1 MAAMDRDTFIPLGT
15 SIVKL
20 LLLASG
26 QGALATA
33 VGEGAGLLAKFRRT
47 LEIGGNRAVFAE
59 KIADDTAKQLLRE
72 HQGISEADW
81 HVAARQTATLIDR
94 LSKEERLAA
103 GYNWEEL
110 RRTLLDLGGTD
121 LRSDLA
127 DESARQAFDWVLE
140 VACQRVADCF
150 TEKEAL
156 ASILESVEEVR
167 SGIQRLAERP
177 AGASQTRAVVADHME
192 VVRDLAPDPLEDRE
206 RELAELETFVRG
218 SQDTWYA
225 MEAGMI
231 SGKTALMSSFALN
244 QPSDMHIVSFFTR
257 RIGGDGN
264 DWRSFSFVAGAQL
277 AEILG
282 DEYTERASDPASQD
296 TEFRQLLRR
305 AATACQSDKN
315 PRPLVLVID
324 GVDEDS
330 YYERPDDA
338 AAKSILSLLPR
349 HLPEGVKLVTA
360 SRPNP
365 RTPEDIVC
373 NASRLVASLEPSP
386 IAHEKINQKDIETFF
401 KSDLAVDIGAFLAA
415 CGGSLTVDEL
425 RQLIAR
431 RRHIDNVPSRDVK
444 ACVDHSPGRML
455 MRVNSGFSK
464 REIPSYALGHDAV
477 TRAVLREVTP
487 GQFGENDGVE
497 DPAWWAQVRDDALN
511 PYLEVIL
518 KWVVEKAD
526 EGWGRATPSYML
538 SDECFD
544 LMLNR
549 AFRSELPISIVFN
562 KRRYDEISCR
572 SGMRHSALKAI
583 DRDCRTILEY
593 STDRELSESVMEA
606 IYEVLELRE
615 SYMRE
620 SFYSPGILEL
630 YVKHF
635 NADLD
640 WILDAIL
647 LIDEPR
653 ERMDAFREVMD
664 SAHDSRYYL
673 EYLKIAPEVFR
684 SLALWQKI
692 REEVLSYLVSMFVID
707 DCSIKY
713 VGNEDSLAEI
723 RTRLTLLSD
732 ALEALGLRILR
743 PKFEC
748 LSAGESH
755 EKLLKQLIVLYY
767 RSLRCVAESIDDTD
781 IRAQALSEIITGL
794 TCAGQA
800 NEALT
805 LIEMI
810 DSPLE
815 RVNAFVD
822 TVNAFR
828 RNGMIEQAQDTAG
841 NARNFAKQ
849 VRDVRCKALALGKI
863 AGLFAECGMPEL
875 AAFDSENAMNLA
887 DSDIDPKIRSYDLLR
902 LLTALIDCSLLNQAR
917 VVAEKT
923 AYAIE
928 NIYATAEQLELLG
941 SLVSIVSRGGLVE
954 ETHDAAEIIIQISRH
969 ISSPI
974 QCTIVLSNAANALL
988 RVGLI
993 GQAGVV
999 SRKVN
1004 EAAQKAITYA
1014 ESRYYP
1020 RERAATLAKVARAL
1034 VDVGLIGQAGVVSR
1048 KVNEAA
1054 QKAITY
1060 AESRYYP
1067 RERAAT
1073 LVKMARALVEVG
1085 LIDEAKKIAES
1096 ARCVGQLNDY
1106 PLQHAE
1112 VLVKVVDSLVDVGLI
1127 DLLTQVIHKAVQ
1139 VADEMSDSRSRNGML
1154 YDLTIALANG
1164 GQAELAKYVGEQID
1178 SSRTR
1183 AEASVNVV
1191 SAFVTMGM
1199 YMRAARIS
1207 EGIDLEPQ
1215 RSKAYSKIVMALIS
1229 RGRTADAEMLAK
1241 QSCQIDEQ
1249 SSEPLSCGHF
1259 LVELS
1264 GMLVSGG
1271 IIDLSIQVAEQIS
1284 IPELRIDALVNVVKS
1299 LIARNQ
1305 KSKVDQVSRR
1315 VCSYAKRVDSE
1326 NVREHAFA
1334 SLSRVLAEGGYFELS
1349 HEIGLMINENSGQ
1362 ALALSKLAISI
1373 FSSGNTQ
1380 QAREVFLKAC
1390 GIAEEIDHVGSRAEV
1405 LANIAGALVQ
1415 TDMLE
1420 LAQDIANRSQRAVEM
1435 CVAEPWREQ
1444 LQARIA
1450 RVLADAG
1457 FIEQACLLAK
1467 LINDSILRVEVLI
1480 QVVQAMID
1488 AGSVKTAYQFA
1499 EKIRDN
1505 LWICDSA
1512 IFKIADQL
1520 TEDGCIEWGMD
1531 FVRLLP
1537 SYRSSLDVRR
1547 KILELLV
1554 RSARFDDAA
1563 NEIFLQLGISG
1574 DSFHT
1579 LNQVAACN
1587 RFLARFCC
1595 DTVRA
1600 HGGSLHVEKWME
1612 MARRALIYSW
1622 LYGESLWDSYDVLL
1636 LVAPE
1641 FAERVVLV
1649 NLLGLG

>member
-20 LLLASG
+20 LLLAFG

-33 VGEGAGLLAKFRRT
+33 VGEGAGLLAKYRRT

-140 VACQRVADCF
+140 VACQRIADCF

-244 QPSDMHIVSFFTR
+244 PPSDMHIVSFFTR

-360 SRPNP
+360 CRPNP
-365 RTPEDIVC
+365 RMPEDIVC

-572 SGMRHSALKAI
+572 SGLRHFALKAI

-593 STDRELSESVMEA
+593 STDRELSESVMKA

-615 SYMRE
+615 SHMRE

-664 SAHDSRYYL
+664 SAHDSRCYL

-887 DSDIDPKIRSYDLLR
+887 DSDINPEIRSYDLLR

-928 NIYATAEQLELLG
+928 NIYGTAEQLELLG

-974 QCTIVLSNAANALL
+974 QCTIILSNAANALL
-988 RVGLI
+988 R
-993 GQAGVV
+993 
-999 SRKVN
+999 
-1004 EAAQKAITYA
+1004 
-1014 ESRYYP
+1014 
-1020 RERAATLAKVARAL
+1020 
-1034 VDVGLIGQAGVVSR
+1034 VGLIGQAGVVSR

-1284 IPELRIDALVNVVKS
+1284 IPELRINALVNVVKS

-1595 DTVRA
+1595 DTVRV

>member
-1 MAAMDRDTFIPLGT
+1 MAATDRDTFIPIGT

-20 LLLASG
+20 LLIASG

-47 LEIGGNRAVFAE
+47 LEIGGKRAVFAE
-59 KIADDTAKQLLRE
+59 KIAKDAADRLPRE
-72 HQGISEADW
+72 FQGISKADW
-81 HVAARQTATLIDR
+81 GVVARLVASLIDR
-94 LSKEERLAA
+94 LPEKERLAA
-103 GYNWEEL
+103 GYSWEEL
-110 RRTLLDLGGTD
+110 RQTLLDQGGTGS
-121 LRSDLA
+121 RRKLA

-140 VACQRVADCF
+140 VACQCIADCF

-156 ASILESVEEVR
+156 ASLLETVDEVR
-167 SGIQRLAERP
+167 TGIQRLADRP
-177 AGASQTRAVVADHME
+177 AGASQTRAVVADHLE
-192 VVRDLAPDPLEDRE
+192 VVRDLAPDPLEERE
-206 RELAELETFVRG
+206 REIAELTAFVHG
-218 SQDTWYA
+218 APDVWYA

-231 SGKTALMSSFALN
+231 SGKTALMSSFVLN
-244 QPSDMHIVSFFTR
+244 PPSDVHIVSFFIR
-257 RIGGDGN
+257 RMGGDGN

-365 RTPEDIVC
+365 RMPEDIVC

-572 SGMRHSALKAI
+572 SGLRHFALKAI

-615 SYMRE
+615 SHMRE

-664 SAHDSRYYL
+664 SAHDSRCYL

-928 NIYATAEQLELLG
+928 NIYGTAEQLELLG

-988 RVGLI
+988 R
-993 GQAGVV
+993 
-999 SRKVN
+999 
-1004 EAAQKAITYA
+1004 
-1014 ESRYYP
+1014 
-1020 RERAATLAKVARAL
+1020 
-1034 VDVGLIGQAGVVSR
+1034 VGLIGQAGVVSR

-1249 SSEPLSCGHF
+1249 SSEPLNCGHF

-1284 IPELRIDALVNVVKS
+1284 IPELRINALVNVVKS

-1315 VCSYAKRVDSE
+1315 VCSYAKRVDSK

-1444 LQARIA
+1444 LQAGIV

>member
-140 VACQRVADCF
+140 VACQRIADCF

-244 QPSDMHIVSFFTR
+244 PPSDMHIVSFFTR

-365 RTPEDIVC
+365 RMPEDIVC

-572 SGMRHSALKAI
+572 SGLRHFALKAI

-615 SYMRE
+615 SHMRE

-664 SAHDSRYYL
+664 SAHDSRCYL

-928 NIYATAEQLELLG
+928 NIYGTAEQLELLG

-988 RVGLI
+988 R
-993 GQAGVV
+993 
-999 SRKVN
+999 
-1004 EAAQKAITYA
+1004 
-1014 ESRYYP
+1014 
-1020 RERAATLAKVARAL
+1020 
-1034 VDVGLIGQAGVVSR
+1034 VGLIGQAGVVSR

-1249 SSEPLSCGHF
+1249 SSEPLNCGHF

-1284 IPELRIDALVNVVKS
+1284 IPELRINALVNVVKS

-1315 VCSYAKRVDSE
+1315 VCSYAKRVDSK

-1444 LQARIA
+1444 LQAGIA

>member
-1 MAAMDRDTFIPLGT
+1 MAAVDRDTFIPIGT
-15 SIVKL
+15 SIAKL
-20 LLLASG
+20 LLIAAG
-26 QGALATA
+26 QGTLAAA
-33 VGEGAGLLAKFRRT
+33 VGEGAGLLARLRET
-47 LEIGGNRAVFAE
+47 LEIGGKRAALVE
-59 KIADDTAKQLLRE
+59 KIADDAAKQLLRE
-72 HQGISEADW
+72 HQGVSEADW
-81 HVAARQTATLIDR
+81 RVAARQAASLIDQ
-94 LSKEERLAA
+94 LSEKERLAA

-140 VACQRVADCF
+140 VACRGLADCF

-167 SGIQRLAERP
+167 AGIQRLADRP
-177 AGASQTRAVVADHME
+177 AGASQTRAVVADHLE
-192 VVRDLAPDPLEDRE
+192 VIRDLAPDPLEDRD
-206 RELAELETFVRG
+206 REIAELTAFVHG
-218 SQDTWYA
+218 VPDTWYA
-225 MEAGMI
+225 MEASMI

-244 QPSDMHIVSFFTR
+244 PPSDVHIVSFFIR
-257 RIGGDGN
+257 RMGGDGN
-264 DWRSFSFVAGAQL
+264 DWKSFSFVAGAQL

-282 DEYTERASDPASQD
+282 DEYTERVSEPASQN

-305 AATACQSDKN
+305 AAAACQSDKN
-315 PRPLVLVID
+315 PRPLVFVID

-330 YYERPDDA
+330 YYERPDEA

-365 RTPEDIVC
+365 RMPEDIVC
-373 NASRLVASLEPSP
+373 NSSRVIASLKPSP
-386 IAHEKINQKDIETFF
+386 IAQKKINQKDIETFF

-455 MRVNSGFSK
+455 LRVNSGFGN
-464 REIPSYALGHDAV
+464 REIPSYVLGHDAV
-477 TRAVLREVTP
+477 TRAVLREATP
-487 GQFGENDGVE
+487 RQFGENDGLE
-497 DPAWWAQVRDDALN
+497 DPAWWAQVRDDALE

-518 KWVVEKAD
+518 KWVVEQAD
-526 EGWGRATPSYML
+526 EGWGRATPNYML

-562 KRRYDEISCR
+562 KRRYNEIFCR
-572 SGMRHSALKAI
+572 SGLRHFALKAI

-615 SYMRE
+615 SHMRE

-647 LIDEPR
+647 LIDEPG

-664 SAHDSRYYL
+664 SAHDSRCYL

-684 SLALWQKI
+684 SLALRQKT

-707 DCSIKY
+707 DCSRKY
-713 VGNEDSLAEI
+713 VGSEGSLAEI

-732 ALEALGLRILR
+732 ALEALGLRVLR

-748 LSAGESH
+748 LSAGESR

-767 RSLRCVAESIDDTD
+767 RSLKCVAESIDDTD

-815 RVNAFVD
+815 RVNAFAD

-828 RNGMIEQAQDTAG
+828 RNGMIEQAQNTAG
-841 NARNFAKQ
+841 NARNFARQ
-849 VRDVRCKALALGKI
+849 VRDVRSKALALGKI
-863 AGLFAECGMPEL
+863 AGLLAECGMPEL

-887 DSDIDPKIRSYDLLR
+887 DSNINPEIRSYDLLR

-917 VVAEKT
+917 IVAEKT
-923 AYAIE
+923 AYAIQ
-928 NIYATAEQLELLG
+928 NVYGTAEQLELLG

-954 ETHDAAEIIIQISRH
+954 ETQNAAEIIIQISRH

-974 QCTIVLSNAANALL
+974 QCTIIFSNAANALL

-993 GQAGVV
+993 GQAGVF

-1004 EAAQKAITYA
+1004 EAAQQAITDA
-1014 ESRYYP
+1014 ESLYYP

-1034 VDVGLIGQAGVVSR
+1034 V
-1048 KVNEAA
+1048 
-1054 QKAITY
+1054 
-1060 AESRYYP
+1060 
-1067 RERAAT
+1067 
-1073 LVKMARALVEVG
+1073 EVG
-1085 LIDEAKKIAES
+1085 LIDEAKNIAES

-1127 DLLTQVIHKAVQ
+1127 DLLTQVIHEAVQ
-1139 VADEMSDSRSRNGML
+1139 VADEMRDSRSRNGML

-1191 SAFVTMGM
+1191 SAFVAMGM

-1207 EGIDLEPQ
+1207 EGIDLELQ

-1229 RGRTADAEMLAK
+1229 CGRTADAEMFAR

-1249 SSEPLSCGHF
+1249 SSEPLSYGYF

-1284 IPELRIDALVNVVKS
+1284 IPELRIDGLVNVVKS

-1334 SLSRVLAEGGYFELS
+1334 SLSRVLAEGGYFKLS
-1349 HEIGLMINENSGQ
+1349 YEIGLMINENNGR

-1380 QAREVFLKAC
+1380 QAREVFLEAC
-1390 GIAEEIDHVGSRAEV
+1390 GIAEEIDRVGSRAEV

-1420 LAQDIANRSQRAVEM
+1420 LAQDIANRSQRAAGM
-1435 CVAEPWREQ
+1435 CVAEPWSEQ

-1467 LINDSILRVEVLI
+1467 LINDSILRAEVLI
-1480 QVVQAMID
+1480 KVVQAMID

-1499 EKIRDN
+1499 EKIRDD
-1505 LWICDSA
+1505 LWVCDSA
-1512 IFKIADQL
+1512 IFKIAEQL

-1554 RSARFDDAA
+1554 RSERFDDAA
-1563 NEIFLQLGISG
+1563 NEIVLQLGISG
-1574 DSFHT
+1574 DSFRT

-1612 MARRALIYSW
+1612 LARRALIYSW

-1636 LVAPE
+1636 LVVPE

>member
-140 VACQRVADCF
+140 VACQRIADCF

-244 QPSDMHIVSFFTR
+244 PPSDMHIVSFFTR

-365 RTPEDIVC
+365 RMPEDIVC

-572 SGMRHSALKAI
+572 SGLRHFALKAI

-615 SYMRE
+615 SHMRE

-664 SAHDSRYYL
+664 SAHDSRCYL

-849 VRDVRCKALALGKI
+849 MRDVRCKALALGKI

-887 DSDIDPKIRSYDLLR
+887 DSNINPEIRSYDLLR

-928 NIYATAEQLELLG
+928 NIYGTAEQLELLG

-974 QCTIVLSNAANALL
+974 QCTIILSNAANALL
-988 RVGLI
+988 C
-993 GQAGVV
+993 
-999 SRKVN
+999 
-1004 EAAQKAITYA
+1004 
-1014 ESRYYP
+1014 
-1020 RERAATLAKVARAL
+1020 
-1034 VDVGLIGQAGVVSR
+1034 VGLIGQAGVVSR

-1127 DLLTQVIHKAVQ
+1127 DLLTQVIYKAVQ

-1444 LQARIA
+1444 LQAGIA

-1499 EKIRDN
+1499 EKIRDD

>member
-1 MAAMDRDTFIPLGT
+1 
-15 SIVKL
+15 
-20 LLLASG
+20 
-26 QGALATA
+26 
-33 VGEGAGLLAKFRRT
+33 
-47 LEIGGNRAVFAE
+47 
-59 KIADDTAKQLLRE
+59 
-72 HQGISEADW
+72 
-81 HVAARQTATLIDR
+81 
-94 LSKEERLAA
+94 
-103 GYNWEEL
+103 
-110 RRTLLDLGGTD
+110 
-121 LRSDLA
+121 
-127 DESARQAFDWVLE
+127 
-140 VACQRVADCF
+140 
-150 TEKEAL
+150 
-156 ASILESVEEVR
+156 
-167 SGIQRLAERP
+167 
-177 AGASQTRAVVADHME
+177 
-192 VVRDLAPDPLEDRE
+192 
-206 RELAELETFVRG
+206 
-218 SQDTWYA
+218 
-225 MEAGMI
+225 
-231 SGKTALMSSFALN
+231 LN
-244 QPSDMHIVSFFTR
+244 PPSDMHIVSFFTR

-264 DWRSFSFVAGAQL
+264 DWRSFAFVAGAQL

-305 AATACQSDKN
+305 AATACRSDKN
-315 PRPLVLVID
+315 PRPLVLLID

-330 YYERPDDA
+330 YYECPDAA

-349 HLPEGVKLVTA
+349 RLPEGVKVMTA

-365 RTPEDIVC
+365 RPPEDIVC
-373 NASRLVASLEPSP
+373 DSPRRVVSLEASP
-386 IAHEKINQKDIETFF
+386 IAQKKINQKDIENFLNS
-401 KSDLAVDIGAFLAA
+401 KYGVDIGAFLAA

-572 SGMRHSALKAI
+572 SGLRHFALKAI

-615 SYMRE
+615 SHMRE

-664 SAHDSRYYL
+664 SAHDSRCYL

-887 DSDIDPKIRSYDLLR
+887 DSNINPEIRSYDLLR

-928 NIYATAEQLELLG
+928 NIYGTAEQLELLG

-974 QCTIVLSNAANALL
+974 QCTIILSNAANALL
-988 RVGLI
+988 C
-993 GQAGVV
+993 
-999 SRKVN
+999 
-1004 EAAQKAITYA
+1004 
-1014 ESRYYP
+1014 
-1020 RERAATLAKVARAL
+1020 
-1034 VDVGLIGQAGVVSR
+1034 VGLIGQAGVVSR

-1127 DLLTQVIHKAVQ
+1127 DLLTQVIYKAVQ

-1444 LQARIA
+1444 LQAGIA

-1499 EKIRDN
+1499 EKIRDD

>member
-1 MAAMDRDTFIPLGT
+1 MATMDRDTFIPLGT

-20 LLLASG
+20 LFIASG

-59 KIADDTAKQLLRE
+59 KIADDAAKQLLRE

-81 HVAARQTATLIDR
+81 HVAARQVASLIDQ
-94 LSKEERLAA
+94 LSEKERLAA

-110 RRTLLDLGGTD
+110 RRTLLNSGGTG
-121 LRSDLA
+121 LSSDLA
-127 DESARQAFDWVLE
+127 DEAARQAFGWVLE
-140 VACQRVADCF
+140 VACQRIADCF

-156 ASILESVEEVR
+156 TSILESVEEVR
-167 SGIQRLAERP
+167 VGIQRLVDRP

-206 RELAELETFVRG
+206 RELVELTTFVHG

-231 SGKTALMSSFALN
+231 SGKTALMSSIALN
-244 QPSDMHIVSFFTR
+244 PPDGVHIVSFFTR

-282 DEYTERASDPASQD
+282 EQYTERASDPASQD

-338 AAKSILSLLPR
+338 GAKSILSLLPR

-360 SRPNP
+360 SRLNP
-365 RTPEDIVC
+365 RMPEDIVC
-373 NASRLVASLEPSP
+373 SASRLVASLEPSP

-497 DPAWWAQVRDDALN
+497 DPAWWAQVRDNALN

-572 SGMRHSALKAI
+572 SGLRHFALKAI

-615 SYMRE
+615 SHMRE

-664 SAHDSRYYL
+664 SAHDSRCSL

-692 REEVLSYLVSMFVID
+692 REEVLSYLVSIFVID

-732 ALEALGLRILR
+732 ALESLGLRILR
-743 PKFEC
+743 PKFEY
-748 LSAGESH
+748 LPTGESH

-815 RVNAFVD
+815 RINAFVN
-822 TVNAFR
+822 TANAFR

-887 DSDIDPKIRSYDLLR
+887 DSNINPEIRSYDLLR

-928 NIYATAEQLELLG
+928 NIYGTEEQLELLG

-954 ETHDAAEIIIQISRH
+954 ETQDAAEIIIQISRH

-974 QCTIVLSNAANALL
+974 QCTIILSNAANALL
-988 RVGLI
+988 RVGLV

-1004 EAAQKAITYA
+1004 EAAQKAITDA
-1014 ESRYYP
+1014 ES
-1020 RERAATLAKVARAL
+1020 L
-1034 VDVGLIGQAGVVSR
+1034 
-1048 KVNEAA
+1048 
-1054 QKAITY
+1054 
-1060 AESRYYP
+1060 YYP

-1112 VLVKVVDSLVDVGLI
+1112 VLVKVVDSLVDVGSI

-1178 SSRTR
+1178 SSRIR

-1241 QSCQIDEQ
+1241 QSCQVDEQ
-1249 SSEPLSCGHF
+1249 SSEPLSYGHF

-1284 IPELRIDALVNVVKS
+1284 IPELRINALVNVVKS

-1326 NVREHAFA
+1326 NVQEHAFA

-1349 HEIGLMINENSGQ
+1349 HEIGIMINENSGQ

-1499 EKIRDN
+1499 EKIRDD